1 MSVKECLKNGN
12 YIEAIEKLKELQEWT
27 DESLEHM
34 AEAECKLH
42 NYRSAY
48 SYYILANNI
57 EKANDMLSKVS
68 KTELEIEYGEHIH
81 PNVRIWKI
89 NGNRGVIAT
98 SDLKEGEEIC
108 KIPLYLCIGG
118 TMRERMDYLLESN
131 VYTRS
136 LPLLSTFP
144 VLWTPNTCDQ
154 IAPSPMRLILEQ
166 KIMEWKKEY
175 ITDKAMYNRSLIGSR
190 CFANKGD
197 YLVPFADMLNH
208 SNNPN
213 VDWEFVKDHF
223 VMRTSRPVKAHEEL
237 LDYYG
242 PKSNYESFLHYGFV
256 QENNTK
262 LDVVRVIADLP
273 NKVAKTRLDPRY
285 FDKSFEFELRGSYM
299 EGTVEIF
306 SFLRYIRSNEKRC
319 PETLKGFLRKP
330 ISKENELWVCKM
342 LFNILQQDVHRRVKF
357 NDVDNPL
364 AISLLQS
371 EMKVLIH
378 WGEVLRKAIRIMEEN
393 DKKALKQETN
403 DYLVK
408 VIKAKNYYK

>member
-136 LPLLSTFP
+136 LPLLGTFP
-144 VLWTPNTCDQ
+144 VLWTPITCDQ

-166 KIMEWKKEY
+166 KIVEWKKEY

>member
-1 MSVKECLKNGN
+1 MSVKQCLKEGN

-27 DESLEHM
+27 DDSLQDM
-34 AEAECKLH
+34 AEAERKLH
-42 NYRSAY
+42 NYQSAY
-48 SYYILANNI
+48 SYYILAS
-57 EKANDMLSKVS
+57 KYGDANSMLCKVS
-68 KTELEIEYGEHIH
+68 KTELESKYGEYIH
-81 PNVRIWKI
+81 PNVRIWRV
-89 NGNRGVIAT
+89 NGRRGVIAT
-98 SDLKEGEEIC
+98 KDMSEGDEVC

-131 VYTRS
+131 IYTRS
-136 LPLLSTFP
+136 LPVSSNFP
-144 VLWTPNTCDQ
+144 VLWSPNTCEE
-154 IAPSPMRLILEQ
+154 IAPSPMRLILEE
-166 KIMEWKKEY
+166 KIIEWKKEFV
-175 ITDKAMYNRSLIGSR
+175 TDKAMYQRSLIGSR
-190 CFANKGD
+190 CFSNNGD

-208 SNNPN
+208 SNEAN
-213 VDWEFVKDHF
+213 VDWEFTEDHF
-223 VMRTSRPVKAHEEL
+223 VMRTTRPVKAHEEL
-237 LDYYG
+237 LDFYG
-242 PKSNYESFLHYGFV
+242 PKSNYESFVHYGFV

-273 NKVAKTRLDPRY
+273 DKVAKTRLDPRY

-342 LFNILQQDVHRRVKF
+342 LFNILQKDVHRRVKHCR
-357 NDVDNPL
+357 VETPL
-364 AISLLQS
+364 AIALLQS
-371 EMKVLIH
+371 EMKVLVH
-378 WGEVLRKAIRIMEEN
+378 WGEVLQRAIRIMEDN
-393 DKKALKQETN
+393 DKKALKQESN